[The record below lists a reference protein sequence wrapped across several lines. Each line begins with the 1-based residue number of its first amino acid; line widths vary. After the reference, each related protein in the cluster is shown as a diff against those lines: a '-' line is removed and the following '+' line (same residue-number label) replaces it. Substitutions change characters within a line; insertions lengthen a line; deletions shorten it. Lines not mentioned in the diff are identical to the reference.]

1 MNDNNGFKVITN
13 EKKKDSM
20 TELEER
26 VMGRDDEPAPE
37 DEYGNIHHPKKH
49 LLTGLLYA
57 VAGAAVL
64 AGAALITKLLG

>member
-1 MNDNNGFKVITN
+1 MKNTNQLRVITN
-13 EKKKDSM
+13 EKKKNPM
-20 TELEER
+20 EELEER

-57 VAGAAVL
+57 LAGAAVL
-64 AGAALITKLLG
+64 GGAALVTKLLG